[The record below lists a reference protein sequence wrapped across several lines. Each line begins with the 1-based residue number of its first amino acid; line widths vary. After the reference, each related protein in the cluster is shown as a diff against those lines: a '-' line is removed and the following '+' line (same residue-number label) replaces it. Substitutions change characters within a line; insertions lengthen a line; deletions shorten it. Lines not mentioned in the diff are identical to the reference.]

1 MATKAPA
8 APSARER
15 LLAAASELFYA
26 EGVHTVGIDRVI
38 ERAGVAKASLYNTF
52 GSKDELVRAY
62 LEGRHAQTS
71 ERITRYLERYSTPR
85 ERLLG
90 VFEAQGELFAAPG
103 FRGCAFV
110 SASAESPGEL
120 VEQAAS
126 DYRGWVRTL
135 LVDLAREAGVA
146 APETLGRQLHMIYDG
161 ASLSARMDHDPT
173 ASVAARAAAETLL
186 DAALAAGALILA
198 GLAACGAYCRLV
210 DSDAGSGLTLPTGV
224 RLASRGQVAAAWFL
238 GLALFIATA
247 GIGYLAWSVFTWR
260 QGRSPAQRMLG
271 LRCWLPLAGGW
282 PGAGTWRCAQISGA
296 CLNGQLL
303 AGVFVWLFGAP
314 PAVGRRRLRRHRGR
328 LPNRCSACGVGC
340 HCTAGCGAPGLAVR
354 QISGAGLNG
363 QLLSGASVWLFGE
376 PLRSIG

>member
-62 LEGRHAQTS
+62 LESRHEQTS
-71 ERITRYLERYSTPR
+71 RRIMRYLERYSVPR

-90 VFEAQGELFAAPG
+90 VFEAQGELFASPG

-126 DYRGWVRTL
+126 DYRGWVRAL

-146 APETLGRQLHMIYDG
+146 APEALGRQLHMIYDG

-173 ASVAARAAAETLL
+173 ASATARAAAETLL
-186 DAALAAGALILA
+186 DAALA
-198 GLAACGAYCRLV
+198 
-210 DSDAGSGLTLPTGV
+210 
-224 RLASRGQVAAAWFL
+224 
-238 GLALFIATA
+238 
-247 GIGYLAWSVFTWR
+247 
-260 QGRSPAQRMLG
+260 GRA
-271 LRCWLPLAGGW
+271 
-282 PGAGTWRCAQISGA
+282 
-296 CLNGQLL
+296 
-303 AGVFVWLFGAP
+303 
-314 PAVGRRRLRRHRGR
+314 
-328 LPNRCSACGVGC
+328 
-340 HCTAGCGAPGLAVR
+340 
-354 QISGAGLNG
+354 
-363 QLLSGASVWLFGE
+363 
-376 PLRSIG
+376 